1 MLFEPQTTSV
11 TRPVVAGLE
20 QEAWSCTDQGG
31 CSPFPA
37 EVSAP
42 PRAAAGLERGHLP
55 MRRPSSFSS
64 LIGFSRRRLGPE
76 DWREFILEWKTVV

>member
-20 QEAWSCTDQGG
+20 REAWSCTDQGG

-42 PRAAAGLERGHLP
+42 PRAAAGLERGAFAYEEAQQFLLFD
-55 MRRPSSFSS
+55 RF
-64 LIGFSRRRLGPE
+64 
-76 DWREFILEWKTVV
+76 